1 MIAMAIGYVWM
12 PGGILFLILGVL
24 LAVIRVIGGVHFPR
38 DVAAGASI
46 GILVGILGFYIW

>member
-38 DVAAGASI
+38 DVAAGAAI